1 MVTTMKPWLLSLLA
15 LAGAIPACAD
25 KPATAIVVA
34 IQPEMPTP
42 AEVDGLD
49 IEVQRG
55 SNFPFVKPYD
65 LDPTTRLPGTLTLT
79 DDEGDPKLPLT
90 ITIRAR
96 KQGKEV
102 ILRRAT
108 LGFSEEKT
116 KLLRMPLRYGCWG
129 FPDSCPSGQSCKAGE
144 CASDE
149 VDPETLPVFLS
160 AQVFGT
166 RNTGCF
172 DATACMASATDV
184 PLATLATCT
193 FSVGGAGSKLN
204 LALKWSRSA
213 GTAATIVDEDAD
225 EGWVREGDSV
235 RLSSGICAAVKR
247 GEVTRAGW
255 SGACEPKQPLQPACP
270 DGASGGS
277 FGGSGGATGGVPPA
291 GGSGG
296 GTSGGEVTGGSA
308 GVGAGSPPKGGSGG
322 TSGGSLPGGG
332 SGGTSGGS
340 LPNAGAG
347 GA

>member
-149 VDPETLPVFLS
+149 VDPETLPEFEEK
-160 AQVFGT
+160 QVFAT
-166 RNTGCF
+166 AEAGCF
-172 DATACMASATDV
+172 DATATRCFGGETEV
-184 PLATLATCT
+184 PLALLKSCT
-193 FSVGGAGSKLN
+193 IAVDGALDKFN
-204 LALKWSRSA
+204 LALHWTRSA
-213 GTAATIVDEDAD
+213 AADSLTVVDEDRD
-225 EGWVREGDSV
+225 EGWSRDAGGVRISAG
-235 RLSSGICAAVKR
+235 LCAAVQR
-247 GEVTRAGW
+247 GEVGRVVWSRAC
-255 SGACEPKQPLQPACP
+255 APKQPLQPLCTALSAP
-270 DGASGGS
+270 IGG
-277 FGGSGGATGGVPPA
+277 GGGATAKDDGGTGGELPPA
-291 GGSGG
+291 GNG
-296 GTSGGEVTGGSA
+296 GTSGGHPPPGGN
-308 GVGAGSPPKGGSGG
+308 GG